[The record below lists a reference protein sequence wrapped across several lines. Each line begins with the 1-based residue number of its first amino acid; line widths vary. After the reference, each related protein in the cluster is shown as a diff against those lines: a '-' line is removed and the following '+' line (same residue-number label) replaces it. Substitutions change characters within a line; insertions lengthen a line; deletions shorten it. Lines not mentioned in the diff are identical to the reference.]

1 MKALR
6 LQAFLARAGV
16 ASRRKA
22 EDLIREGR
30 VRVNGKVAVLGQ
42 KVGPEDLVEV
52 DGKRVELPQKR
63 LVLALHKPKGYTT
76 TRHDPHARRT
86 VFDLL
91 PKIPGLHP
99 VGRLDRDS
107 EGLLLLTNDGD
118 LTHRLTHPRH
128 KVAKRYLV
136 HLERPV
142 GPKDQEAFREG
153 ILLDGKKTLPAE
165 LTPLE
170 DPTWAEVVLKEG
182 RFHQIKRM
190 FRARGNRVLRL
201 KRLALGPLELGDL
214 PPGKARPLTEA
225 EEKALYAAVGLGG
238 EDPEDEV

>member
-1 MKALR
+1 LKALR

-86 VFDLL
+86 VFD
-91 PKIPGLHP
+91 
-99 VGRLDRDS
+99 
-107 EGLLLLTNDGD
+107 
-118 LTHRLTHPRH
+118 
-128 KVAKRYLV
+128 
-136 HLERPV
+136 
-142 GPKDQEAFREG
+142 
-153 ILLDGKKTLPAE
+153 
-165 LTPLE
+165 
-170 DPTWAEVVLKEG
+170 
-182 RFHQIKRM
+182 
-190 FRARGNRVLRL
+190 
-201 KRLALGPLELGDL
+201 
-214 PPGKARPLTEA
+214 
-225 EEKALYAAVGLGG
+225 
-238 EDPEDEV
+238 

>member
-52 DGKRVELPQKR
+52 DGKRVEAPAER
-63 LVLALHKPKGYTT
+63 VVLALHKPRGYTT

-107 EGLLLLTNDGD
+107 EGLLLFTNDGA
-118 LTHRLTHPRH
+118 LTFRLTHPRH
-128 KVAKRYLV
+128 GVRKVYRVWTEGGRCPRRCAEGSSWAWTSRTAPPGPSPAA
-136 HLERPV
+136 RPPGG
-142 GPKDQEAFREG
+142 GPRPRGRAQAGGAADAPEGGLPGAAPPEAPG
-153 ILLDGKKTLPAE
+153 GAHP
-165 LTPLE
+165 P
-170 DPTWAEVVLKEG
+170 
-182 RFHQIKRM
+182 
-190 FRARGNRVLRL
+190 RG
-201 KRLALGPLELGDL
+201 P
-214 PPGKARPLTEA
+214 PPGKWRRLSER
-225 EEKALYAAVGLGG
+225 EVKALLRLVGL
-238 EDPEDEV
+238 E

>member
-118 LTHRLTHPRH
+118 LTHRLTHPRFGVR
-128 KVAKRYLV
+128 KVYRVWTEGGRCPRRCAEGSSWAWTSEDGPARALAC
-136 HLERPV
+136 RPAP
-142 GPKDQEAFREG
+142 GGRSSSSRKGASGRCG
-153 ILLDGKKTLPAE
+153 GCSRG
-165 LTPLE
+165 
-170 DPTWAEVVLKEG
+170 WATRCG
-182 RFHQIKRM
+182 
-190 FRARGNRVLRL
+190 AS
-201 KRLALGPLELGDL
+201 
-214 PPGKARPLTEA
+214 
-225 EEKALYAAVGLGG
+225 
-238 EDPEDEV
+238 

>member
-107 EGLLLLTNDGD
+107 EGLLLLTNDGA
-118 LTHRLTHPRH
+118 LAR
-128 KVAKRYLV
+128 
-136 HLERPV
+136 HLE
-142 GPKDQEAFREG
+142 
-153 ILLDGKKTLPAE
+153 LPATGS
-165 LTPLE
+165 LRRYR
-170 DPTWAEVVLKEG
+170 V
-182 RFHQIKRM
+182 
-190 FRARGNRVLRL
+190 RAFGHV
-201 KRLALGPLELGDL
+201 
-214 PPGKARPLTEA
+214 T
-225 EEKALYAAVGLGG
+225 LY
-238 EDPEDEV
+238 

>member
-118 LTHRLTHPRH
+118 LTHRLTHPRFGVR
-128 KVAKRYLV
+128 KVYRVWTEGGRCPRRCAEGSSWAWTRGRPRPGPRLPPGPRGAVLVLAEGRKREVRRMLQRVGYPVRRL
-136 HLERPV
+136 LRLQV
-142 GPKDQEAFREG
+142 GPIR
-153 ILLDGKKTLPAE
+153 
-165 LTPLE
+165 
-170 DPTWAEVVLKEG
+170 
-182 RFHQIKRM
+182 
-190 FRARGNRVLRL
+190 
-201 KRLALGPLELGDL
+201 LGDL
-214 PPGKARPLTEA
+214 PPGSGGGFPRGRSRPSS
-225 EEKALYAAVGLGG
+225 GSWG
-238 EDPEDEV
+238 

>member
-118 LTHRLTHPRH
+118 LTHRLTHPRFGVR
-128 KVAKRYLV
+128 KVYRVWTEGDAAQGGVQKAPLGRGPRG
-136 HLERPV
+136 RPRP
-142 GPKDQEAFREG
+142 GPR
-153 ILLDGKKTLPAE
+153 
-165 LTPLE
+165 
-170 DPTWAEVVLKEG
+170 
-182 RFHQIKRM
+182 
-190 FRARGNRVLRL
+190 
-201 KRLALGPLELGDL
+201 L
-214 PPGKARPLTEA
+214 PPGPRGGGPRPRGRAQAGGAADAPEGGLPGAAPPEA
-225 EEKALYAAVGLGG
+225 PGGAHPPRGPPPGKWRRLSEREVKALLRLVGL
-238 EDPEDEV
+238 E